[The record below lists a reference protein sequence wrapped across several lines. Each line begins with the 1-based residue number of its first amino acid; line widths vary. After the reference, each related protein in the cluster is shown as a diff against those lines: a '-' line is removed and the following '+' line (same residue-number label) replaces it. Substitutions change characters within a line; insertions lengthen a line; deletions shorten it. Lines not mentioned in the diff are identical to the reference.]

1 MKLDNTFNSSF
12 IFLILLS
19 FNAHA
24 QDINSQINACNAALN
39 QGDIKSALVQAETAL
54 KSDSKHH
61 QALLC
66 KGRALGADK
75 QYESAKAALTLA
87 IGAAKKGFETTVSHV
102 LLGNLHKAN
111 LQLAEALTHYQKSLQ
126 SAIEDSDRK
135 FTRISHNLLG
145 ETYALNQDYSNAL
158 KSYEKGAELS
168 MNDNERAD
176 SYERMAMTYQA
187 LNQLDNAIEQQ
198 LKGTMM
204 QQKSG
209 TLDQYAEA
217 SLTLGKLFTQ
227 NKDYVSAE
235 KTYERLLK
243 FSKDNGGE
251 YYQAKTD
258 IYLAETKR
266 AQGDAAKADALLQE
280 AKQIADKIQAS
291 DLTAMIAS
299 AQK

>member
-1 MKLDNTFNSSF
+1 MNK
-12 IFLILLS
+12 
-19 FNAHA
+19 
-24 QDINSQINACNAALN
+24 
-39 QGDIKSALVQAETAL
+39 GDTKSALVQAEAAL
-54 KSDSKHH
+54 KNDSKHH

-66 KGRALGADK
+66 KGRALGADQ
-75 QYESAKAALTLA
+75 QYEGAKIAFTLASGSAKT
-87 IGAAKKGFETTVSHV
+87 GFETTVTHV

-111 LQLAEALTHYQKSLQ
+111 LQFADALTHYEKSLQ
-126 SAIEDSDRK
+126 SAIADSDRK

-145 ETYALNQDYSNAL
+145 ETYALKQDFANAL

-168 MNDNERAD
+168 LNDNERAD
-176 SYERMAMTYQA
+176 SYERLAMTYQA
-187 LNQLDNAIEQQ
+187 LNQLDKAIEQQ
-198 LKGTMM
+198 LKGTLM

-227 NKDYVSAE
+227 NKDYASAV

-258 IYLAETKR
+258 IYLADTMR
-266 AQGDAAKADALLQE
+266 AQGDSVKADALLAE
-280 AKQIADKIQAS
+280 AKLIADKLQAS